1 MSANKPEQNVSQ
13 VLKRLFPI
21 INKIAKR
28 TLRQRVLDVYADAL
42 AQGGWKPGD
51 LKKIPGS
58 LLIPNCP
65 FSYWEHTNAVTHTA
79 LAIMQQM
86 KKAYGKRITI
96 DRDTL
101 IAGGLLHDIGKLL
114 EIQQEKGTY
123 KKSLSG
129 RLLRHPFSGLPLA
142 AARGIPDTILHIIA
156 CHSKEG
162 ETTRRTV
169 EATIIHHADFVNFD
183 PFKP

>member
-1 MSANKPEQNVSQ
+1 MPVKEPKQNMAQ
-13 VLKRLFPI
+13 ILRRLFPVV
-21 INKIAKR
+21 NKIANR
-28 TLRQRVLDVYADAL
+28 TLRQQVLDVYSDAL
-42 AQGGWKPGD
+42 AQGGWKPED
-51 LKKIPGS
+51 LKKIPGT

-79 LAIMQQM
+79 LAIMQAM
-86 KKAYGKRITI
+86 KKAYGNRISI

-114 EIQQEKGTY
+114 EIQRHKGAY
-123 KKSLSG
+123 RKSQSG

-142 AARGIPDTILHIIA
+142 AARGIPDTVLHIIA

-162 ETTRRTV
+162 ETSRRTV